1 MRHQKHQRPRHNE
14 STGNQANG
22 NQVSQRQFD
31 DAIEDQD
38 EIIDEEA
45 EEDLG
50 PSTTPLP
57 DVLEL
62 SLSRS
67 LMRRLF
73 DSAREEG
80 VSLEDFASELIAE
93 GVVLRAWE
101 IVEKKATM
109 RGGANQGNFQRQNNL
124 NQQNQQGGHNNSGNG
139 HQRGFSAGNKMAQK
153 KLQRQAR
160 QHASSMDLMADKA
173 AFLEYVRNQEK
184 KRSR

>member
-1 MRHQKHQRPRHNE
+1 MRHQKHPRPRHND

-22 NQVSQRQFD
+22 NQVSNRQFD
-31 DAIEDQD
+31 DSGEDQD
-38 EIIDEEA
+38 EIFEEEA

-50 PSTTPLP
+50 PSITPLP

-62 SLSRS
+62 ALSRS

-80 VSLEDFASELIAE
+80 VSLEDFASELISE

-124 NQQNQQGGHNNSGNG
+124 NQQNQQGGHSNSNG
-139 HQRGFSAGNKMAQK
+139 HQRGFNGGNKMAQK